1 MNMDKHMYLDNKK
14 NYIESHPGEVR
25 TVPQA
30 ASYAHWNKIEK
41 FYNKK
46 IW

>member
-1 MNMDKHMYLDNKK
+1 MDKHMYLDNNKK

-30 ASYAHWNKIEK
+30 ASYAHWD
-41 FYNKK
+41 KK
-46 IW
+46 IVL